1 MVEKA
6 GVEVADNEEE
16 LMRATNGEVEDIR
29 HVSDLGLDAAKAIR
43 VLDEA
48 IAACSRAVIVVVKGV
63 WVDVVD
69 DIGLSE
75 YYTHDINKRALTKLP
90 NYACTKERILHF
102 SRLSLAGICVI
113 ASQFLQREI

>member
-29 HVSDLGLDAAKAIR
+29 HVSNLGLDAAKAIR

-48 IAACSRAVIVVVKGV
+48 IAAFSRTVIGAEGAWNDEVC
-63 WVDVVD
+63 DTTSATD
-69 DIGLSE
+69 HN
-75 YYTHDINKRALTKLP
+75 HDINKRASTKLP
-90 NYACTKERILHF
+90 NYACTKTRILH
-102 SRLSLAGICVI
+102 LAGCHWLELV
-113 ASQFLQREI
+113 

>member
-16 LMRATNGEVEDIR
+16 LIRATNGEVEDIR

-48 IAACSRAVIVVVKGV
+48 IAACSRAVIVVE
-63 WVDVVD
+63 D
-69 DIGLSE
+69 
-75 YYTHDINKRALTKLP
+75 ALAKSSREVQRRP
-90 NYACTKERILHF
+90 RMILTT
-102 SRLSLAGICVI
+102 
-113 ASQFLQREI
+113 